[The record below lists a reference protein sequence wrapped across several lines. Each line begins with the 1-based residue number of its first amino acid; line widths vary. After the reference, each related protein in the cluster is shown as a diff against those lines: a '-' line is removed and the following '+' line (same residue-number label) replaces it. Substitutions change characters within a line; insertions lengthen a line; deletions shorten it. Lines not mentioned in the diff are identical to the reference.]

1 MNELQFPGLYI
12 DDSANL
18 RTILPYLC
26 RLGYYCLILTD
37 SPAEVCTKYGRLHC
51 DYCDGTLIGYC
62 PDTVC
67 VGILAFCLWTV
78 AFHSSLFFLLFPF
91 PCRPSHFLFYPQIIS
106 RQRQCTSD
114 QCRDKTQ
121 DTGEHTAPTA
131 YVYREYPSAYLSR
144 FVEVFVKSRL
154 GDFAVFR
161 IKDVPVCCPVVAQTI
176 ERDSCSTV

>member
-12 DDSANL
+12 DDSADP
-18 RTILPYLC
+18 RAILPYLRRNAH
-26 RLGYYCLILTD
+26 RLSSGYRLRGNSCIL
-37 SPAEVCTKYGRLHC
+37 PM
-51 DYCDGTLIGYC
+51 DGCISFF
-62 PDTVC
+62 V
-67 VGILAFCLWTV
+67 V
-78 AFHSSLFFLLFPF
+78 FLLFPF
-91 PCRPSHFLFYPQIIS
+91 PCRPSNFLFYPQIIS

-144 FVEVFVKSRL
+144 FVEVFVKSRF

-161 IKDVPVCCPVVAQTI
+161 IKVVPVCCPLVAQTI

>member
-1 MNELQFPGLYI
+1 MNFVLKISLYI
-12 DDSANL
+12 ASYE
-18 RTILPYLC
+18 RTAISRTLYRRLC
-26 RLGYYCLILTD
+26 RSSCD
-37 SPAEVCTKYGRLHC
+37 SSVLATERSSVIIRIPSAWEFLHFAYRRLHFILRC
-51 DYCDGTLIGYC
+51 FFYC
-62 PDTVC
+62 
-67 VGILAFCLWTV
+67 
-78 AFHSSLFFLLFPF
+78 
-91 PCRPSHFLFYPQIIS
+91 FLFLADRPISFFIHRS

-144 FVEVFVKSRL
+144 FVEVFVKSRF

-161 IKDVPVCCPVVAQTI
+161 IKVVPVCCPLVAQTI